1 MFAERCCPLRQDKGG
16 MTGPRFMKRDII
28 DARIILDINDR
39 KGNRSVSVTRFV
51 MRSYVKPFQVR
62 NNLV

>member
-1 MFAERCCPLRQDKGG
+1 

-62 NNLV
+62 NNPVQQVFIANELIHMSF